1 MQTSINIKIGGQ
13 AGEGIKTTG
22 LILSK
27 VFARLGFS
35 IFSYDEYPSLIRGGH
50 NCYQMLADHRPVYAQ
65 RRKVDIL
72 ICLDEQSF
80 VLHQTELKNSSLI
93 LYDPDKFKLNNKD
106 KYSSI
111 GLPWVKLAQQ
121 AGGSKIMAN
130 MVSLGGILALCS
142 LPLDTLFSLISSVFK
157 SKGDKVVEGNQ
168 KAAQAGFD
176 FVKQNFSQK
185 KLALEQPQKKDQIVV
200 LGNEA
205 IASGAIAAGIKYYA
219 AYPMTPVSSVL
230 HFLASQA
237 EKYNLVVNHAE
248 NEIAAINTSLGAAA
262 AGVRAMTATSG
273 GGFCLMTEGLG
284 MAGMAEVPL
293 VLILGMRAGPSSGM
307 PTWTGQGD
315 LLFAIYA
322 SQDEF
327 PRLVLT
333 PGDAF
338 EAFDLTKKAFE
349 LSEKYQ
355 LPVILLV
362 DKVLCESH
370 YCGSAFTA
378 DHTNQRFGFA
388 QKIEKN
394 YQRYGLSDSG
404 VSPRPL
410 LGQNGGACLITNSYE
425 HGPDGL
431 GTEDISLRKQQMEK
445 RLKKLKSVR
454 NQLWDLPLFGETEG
468 SLTLVGFGTTAGPA
482 REALKQLP
490 GANYLHFNYLWPF
503 PAEQVKNVLGK
514 GQRIICFEGN
524 ATGQLEALIRQK
536 TGIEI
541 KERLRKYDGRP
552 FYPEEIIEYINK
564 NDY

>member
-1 MQTSINIKIGGQ
+1 MKTSINIKIGGQ

-27 VFARLGFS
+27 VFAGLGFS

-50 NCYQMLADHRPVYAQ
+50 NCYQMLADHQPVYAQ
-65 RRKVDIL
+65 KRELDIL

-80 VLHQTELKNSSLI
+80 VLHQAELKDSSLI
-93 LYDPDKFKLNNKD
+93 LYDPDKFKLDNKAGR
-106 KYSSI
+106 YSSI

-130 MVSLGGILALCS
+130 MVSLGGILALCG
-142 LPLDTLFSLISSVFK
+142 LPLDSLFNLISSVFK
-157 SKGDKVVEGNQ
+157 SKGDKVVESNR
-168 KAAQAGFD
+168 KSAQAGFD
-176 FVKQNFSQK
+176 FVKENFSQK
-185 KLALEQPQKKDQIVV
+185 KLGLEQPKKKDQIVV

-205 IASGAIAAGIKYYA
+205 MAAGAIAAGMKYYA

-248 NEIAAINTSLGAAA
+248 NEIAAVNTCLGAAVS
-262 AGVRAMTATSG
+262 GVRAMTATSG

-284 MAGMAEVPL
+284 MSGMAEVPL

-315 LLFAIYA
+315 LLYSIFA

-338 EAFDLTKKAFE
+338 EAFELTKKAFE

-370 YCGSAFTA
+370 YSGPAFVA

-388 QKIEKN
+388 QMTEKK

-404 VSPRPL
+404 LSPRPF
-410 LGQNGGACLITNSYE
+410 LGQSGGACLMANSYE

-431 GTEDISLRKQQMEK
+431 GTEEISLRNQQMEK
-445 RLKKLKSVR
+445 RLKKLKSIQS
-454 NQLWDLPLFGETEG
+454 QLWDLPFFGNAEA
-468 SLTLVGFGTTAGPA
+468 SLTLIGFGTTAGPA

-490 GANYLHFNYLWPF
+490 EANYLHFNYVWPF
-503 PAEQVKNVLGK
+503 PTEQVKKFLGK
-514 GQRIICFEGN
+514 NQRIICLEGN
-524 ATGQLEALIRQK
+524 ATGQLESLIRQQ

-541 KERLRKYDGRP
+541 KERLPKYDGRP
-552 FYPEEIIEYINK
+552 FYPEEIIEYVNK
-564 NDY
+564 ND

>member
-27 VFARLGFS
+27 AFARLGFS

-50 NCYQMLADHRPVYAQ
+50 NCYQMLADHQQVYGQ
-65 RRKVDIL
+65 KKKVDIL
-72 ICLDEQSF
+72 ICLDEQSL
-80 VLHQTELKNSSLI
+80 VLHQSELKDTSLI
-93 LYDPDKFKLNNKD
+93 LYDPDKFKPDD
-106 KYSSI
+106 KAKYASI

-142 LPLDTLFSLISSVFK
+142 LPLETLFNLISSVFK
-157 SKGDKVVEGNQ
+157 SKGDKVVESNK

-176 FVKQNFSQK
+176 FVKENFSQN
-185 KLALEQPQKKDQIVV
+185 KLALEQPQKKDQIVI

-205 IASGAIAAGIKYYA
+205 MAVGAIAAGMKYFA

-230 HFLASQA
+230 HYLASKA

-248 NEIAAINTSLGAAA
+248 NEIAAVNTSLGAAA

-273 GGFCLMTEGLG
+273 GGFCLMAEGLG

-293 VLILGMRAGPSSGM
+293 VLILGMRTGPSSGM

-315 LLFAIYA
+315 LLFSIYA

-355 LPVILLV
+355 LPAILLV
-362 DKVLCESH
+362 DKILCESH
-370 YCGSAFTA
+370 YSGSAFAA
-378 DHTNQRFGFA
+378 DHDNQRIGFA
-388 QKIEKN
+388 QMTEKN

-404 VSPRPL
+404 VSPRPF
-410 LGQNGGACLITNSYE
+410 LGQRGGACLMANSYE

-431 GTEDISLRKQQMEK
+431 GTEEISLRKEQVEK
-445 RLKKLKSVR
+445 RLKKLESIQS
-454 NQLWDLPLFGETEG
+454 QLWDLPLFGDAEG
-468 SLTLVGFGTTAGPA
+468 SLTLVGFGTTSGPA

-490 GANYLHFNYLWPF
+490 RANYLHFNYVWPF
-503 PAEQVKNVLGK
+503 PVQRVKKLLGK
-514 GQRIICFEGN
+514 GQRVICLEGN

-564 NDY
+564 NG